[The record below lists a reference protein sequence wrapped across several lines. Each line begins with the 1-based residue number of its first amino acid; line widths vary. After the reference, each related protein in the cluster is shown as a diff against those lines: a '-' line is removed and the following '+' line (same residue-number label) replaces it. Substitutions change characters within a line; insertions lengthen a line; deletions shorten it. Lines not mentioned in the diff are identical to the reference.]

1 MVYESY
7 VWVKKLFQGGKRLSR
22 LGVILFFERRDM
34 TYERKVMCN

>member
-22 LGVILFFERRDM
+22 LGVILFL
-34 TYERKVMCN
+34 KPAK